1 MFNTLKNGHRKRVYS
16 KLAEKSYMH
25 DYEVVEM
32 MLFLIFKRKDTKD
45 IAKIL
50 LNKFGSIANVLNAPK
65 HDLLEIHGIGES
77 TYNAFS
83 IIKAVIN
90 AYNKERIQKTDIL
103 RCYDDVLKYLHSNM
117 NYLKYEELR
126 ILFLNNANHLI
137 KDEVMQNG
145 TIDSINVDSRQIIQK
160 CIEIGAKAIILVHN
174 HPSNDPTPS
183 KKDIT
188 TTRLIIESCAI
199 FDIIV
204 VDHIIVSA
212 NRSISFRNLGLL

>member
-103 RCYDDVLKYLHSNM
+103 RCYDDVLKYLQSNM

-145 TIDSINVDSRQIIQK
+145 TIDSINVDNRQIIQK

>member
-65 HDLLEIHGIGES
+65 RDLLEIHGIGES
-77 TYNAFS
+77 TYNSFS

-103 RCYDDVLKYLHSNM
+103 RCYDDVLKYLQSNM

-145 TIDSINVDSRQIIQK
+145 TIDSINVDNRQIIQK